1 MIFTNYY
8 FSLFQIN
15 FTLSSSDHITVPG
28 LTDCAWDLH
37 DFINTGKGKMEIE
50 TFRFTPL
57 AEPVSLGA
65 DFV

>member
-8 FSLFQIN
+8 FSLFRIN
-15 FTLSSSDHITVPG
+15 FTLSSSYHITVPVP
-28 LTDCAWDLH
+28 TDCVWNLH
-37 DFINTGKGKMEIE
+37 DFINTGKEEMEIE
-50 TFRFTPL
+50 IFRFAPL